1 MYYLLK
7 LISFSGK
14 KHFKKYW
21 KMETNTG
28 KVGEF
33 CQSGKVGTILD
44 KTCVHQLASQ
54 NFKVEAKFDLPTD
67 LNIRAFRQNWQFYPS
82 SLTVEVHN

>member
-1 MYYLLK
+1 MLK
-7 LISFSGK
+7 WIRFSGK

-33 CQSGKVGTILD
+33 CQSGKVGTILY
-44 KTCVHQLASQ
+44 KTCVHHS
-54 NFKVEAKFDLPTD
+54 KK
-67 LNIRAFRQNWQFYPS
+67 
-82 SLTVEVHN
+82 